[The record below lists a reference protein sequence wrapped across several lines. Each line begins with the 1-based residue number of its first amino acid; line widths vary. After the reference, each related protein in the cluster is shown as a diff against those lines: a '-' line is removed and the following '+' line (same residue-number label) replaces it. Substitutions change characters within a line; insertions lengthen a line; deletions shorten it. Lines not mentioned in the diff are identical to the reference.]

1 MLPTEYCPLAIEDE
15 IMNTIESRIR
25 GLLHAISELRDAP
38 YTIRGMY
45 FDQDGLV
52 QRAIDESLQAD
63 VMTQQVL

>member
-1 MLPTEYCPLAIEDE
+1 
-15 IMNTIESRIR
+15 MNTIESRIR